1 MPRDSIATLLQNLFS
16 SEQDENSAP
25 KLLLVHDAKTTM
37 AVLRTFGVDT
47 SKWATGIKQL
57 LYSPVARNGLGR
69 DGHQDTRSE
78 RRDHD
83 LYHKSSRERSRSPRR
98 QATDER
104 YVRQRSPPTRRVEA
118 PPVYIVDVRAMYGFL
133 MRVALGHGHSVLLN
147 AKALRVQDTA
157 LQRGEDDQV
166 GRWTTGLRSRCLGP
180 QAAYRAASHSRVR
193 GTRCCWSSS
202 ANPGRNGATGVL
214 RLA

>member
-37 AVLRTFGVDT
+37 AVLRTLGVDT

-57 LYSPVARNGLGR
+57 LYSPVTRNGLGR
-69 DGHQDTRSE
+69 DDHQDIHSE

-83 LYHKSSRERSRSPRR
+83 LYHKSSRGRSRSPRR

-104 YVRQRSPPTRRVEA
+104 HVRQRSPPTRRFEA
-118 PPVYIVDVRAMYGFL
+118 SPVYIVDVRAMYGFL

-166 GRWTTGLRSRCLGP
+166 IYREIDPKQWCAGKESRQVQFLVKCI
-180 QAAYRAASHSRVR
+180 
-193 GTRCCWSSS
+193 
-202 ANPGRNGATGVL
+202 
-214 RLA
+214 RLQMLTDTMNK